1 MTNVFLVM
9 FVAIANI
16 YMLKIKKKKSYSQ
29 KWIIFYWVESAI
41 HDSLIFM
48 YNDFFTVV

>member
-16 YMLKIKKKKSYSQ
+16 YMLKIKKKKSCSQ
-29 KWIIFYWVESAI
+29 KWIIFYGQVSHSWFIKMHV
-41 HDSLIFM
+41 
-48 YNDFFTVV
+48 